1 MNMAYFE
8 RKGCVRRNRCT
19 FYGAHL
25 FEGLLS
31 SAPAKSYSENNRP
44 ATLGAVRDLPKKPE
58 IQLM

>member
-1 MNMAYFE
+1 M
-8 RKGCVRRNRCT
+8 
-19 FYGAHL
+19 FYGAQL